1 MKNDFLD
8 YFLFVLKIFVPL
20 YSVKQKLL
28 RTKKMINKQALGNIL
43 FGMADI
49 LSKVD
54 EAIDYAKNSITIT
67 EYLKKNIMQNLLT
80 GRVRVKIE
88 GKNLTYDK

>member
-54 EAIDYAKNSITIT
+54 EVIDYAKNSITIT

-80 GRVRVKIE
+80 GRVRV
-88 GKNLTYDK
+88 

>member
-80 GRVRVKIE
+80 GRVRI
-88 GKNLTYDK
+88 GH

>member
-43 FGMADI
+43 FGMVAI
-49 LSKVD
+49 LSKVG

-80 GRVRVKIE
+80 GKTRIRQ
-88 GKNLTYDK
+88 

>member
-43 FGMADI
+43 FGITDI
-49 LSKVD
+49 LSKVG

-80 GRVRVKIE
+80 GRVRVKE
-88 GKNLTYDK
+88 NK

>member
-49 LSKVD
+49 LSKVG
-54 EAIDYAKNSITIT
+54 EVIDYAKNSITIT

-80 GRVRVKIE
+80 GRVRI
-88 GKNLTYDK
+88 GH

>member
-43 FGMADI
+43 FGMVDI
-49 LSKVD
+49 LSKVG

-80 GRVRVKIE
+80 GKVRVN
-88 GKNLTYDK
+88 KNK

>member
-28 RTKKMINKQALGNIL
+28 RIKKMINKQALGNIL

>member
-80 GRVRVKIE
+80 GRVRVIE
-88 GKNLTYDK
+88 KMIIDDNQ

>member
-80 GRVRVKIE
+80 GKVRVNNHK
-88 GKNLTYDK
+88 

>member
-43 FGMADI
+43 FGMVAI

-80 GRVRVKIE
+80 GRVRVK
-88 GKNLTYDK
+88 

>member
-43 FGMADI
+43 FGITDI

-80 GRVRVKIE
+80 GKVRVNNHK
-88 GKNLTYDK
+88 

>member
-28 RTKKMINKQALGNIL
+28 RIKKMINKQALGNIL

-54 EAIDYAKNSITIT
+54 EVIDYAKNSITIT

-80 GRVRVKIE
+80 GRVRVK
-88 GKNLTYDK
+88 K